1 MLGDVYGK
9 DVVIFDDIADT
20 AGTLCKAAEVMKD
33 GGAKSVRA
41 VVTHG
46 VLSGNACERIEESSI
61 EELIC
66 TDSLPID
73 PACCSKLH
81 IESLALSI
89 SQTIRAIQNHTS
101 VSETNIK

>member
-1 MLGDVYGK
+1 
-9 DVVIFDDIADT
+9 
-20 AGTLCKAAEVMKD
+20 MKE

-46 VLSGNACERIEESSI
+46 VLSGNACQRIEESSI

-73 PACCSKLH
+73 PARCSKIH
-81 IESLALSI
+81 IESLAISI
-89 SQTIRAIQNHTS
+89 AQTIRAIQNHTS
-101 VSETNIK
+101 VSETNVK